1 MSIEVDKTGRMVGFY
16 GHNVSYP
23 DWYTAFA
30 VSGERL
36 TVGDMPS
43 CAGKGHYQWRLV
55 GRTLTIKTVAD
66 ACKDRI
72 AVFAGTWRKK

>member
-1 MSIEVDKTGRMVGFY
+1 MVDQFDEILAKRL
-16 GHNVSYP
+16 
-23 DWYTAFA
+23 A
-30 VSGERL
+30 GERL